1 MGVRI
6 IGKSLGIVC
15 FSMLITM
22 KQGIANEN
30 NRSDK
35 AAQALQTCYA
45 LADQNERLVCYD
57 KAAQKFVKPTYKGR
71 LGRVTKPFTLTSPH
85 RLRFRSYGVIFVLY
99 LRDEQG
105 RVLQNLHI
113 GGGGEDEYVI
123 KQPGTYSLKIHG
135 STSWEIWLEPTEIP
149 KT

>member
-1 MGVRI
+1 MEQAG
-6 IGKSLGIVC
+6 
-15 FSMLITM
+15 
-22 KQGIANEN
+22 ANQN
-30 NRSDK
+30 NRSEK

-45 LADQNERLVCYD
+45 LADQKERLACYD
-57 KAAQKFVKPTYKGR
+57 KAAQRFVKPTYKGR
-71 LGRVTKPFTLTSPH
+71 LGMVTKPFHLKAPH

-123 KQPGTYSLKIHG
+123 KNPGTYSLKIHG
-135 STSWEIWLEPTEIP
+135 SARWEIWLEPTEPTKP